1 MNKVFFLDLPWKE
14 CCDKKF
20 CFEFALGG
28 RKVLR
33 KTICLGTAL
42 DGSKVVVKVQYFFW
56 DYPGWK
62 EGCSKTIC
70 LGTALDGGKGVRKNS
85 LYSAQTLP
93 NLNPR
98 L

>member
-1 MNKVFFLDLPWKE
+1 MIKVFFLDLPWKE
-14 CCDKKF
+14 CCNKKF
-20 CFEFALGG
+20 FFEFALGG

-42 DGSKVVVKVQYFFW
+42 DG
-56 DYPGWK
+56 
-62 EGCSKTIC
+62 
-70 LGTALDGGKGVRKNS
+70 GKGVRKNS
-85 LYSAQTLP
+85 LYSTQILP